1 MQITKKV
8 SIQGDFA
15 KPGVDIKDG
24 DTITILDEGTI
35 TSSEYGER
43 HTFKIETD
51 NGEKILS
58 FNQTSLNNLVDAYGE
73 ETKKWVDKKA
83 KVFIVKQMVSGT
95 LRKIAYLTGENW
107 EMTDDGKFIP
117 SSNSDIP
124 VIEDDEY

>member
-1 MQITKKV
+1 MQIIKKV

-15 KPGVDIKDG
+15 KPGIDIKDG

-43 HTFKIETD
+43 HTFKIETE

-58 FNQTSLNNLVDAYGE
+58 FNQTSLNNLVDAYGG

-117 SSNSDIP
+117 SNEDSDVPI
-124 VIEDDEY
+124 IEDED